1 MANGVTAQG
10 FNEFVTGAGLLGP
23 EQNVLG
29 TGGGGAFNFS
39 SLILP
44 ASQAFGAVRA
54 LNTAGNQFIPSGEIV
69 TTPATKA
76 LKKDLFASLENDLLP
91 QAIQSTILG
100 NAAKTLGR
108 QKRATSTQAR
118 SIGARPEV
126 ATGGRDIASLLGNLT
141 SQVGIKAQGISAV
154 GAAQKGFALETVQ
167 ARLQALR
174 IEQFEALARA
184 RAEAAAQAA
193 KQQAGAGRGGAFG
206 TLAGL
211 GIGALLA
218 APTGGLSLL
227 EGAAI
232 GGIAGG
238 AGGQLLL

>member
-23 EQNVLG
+23 EQNLTQPTG
-29 TGGGGAFNFS
+29 TSGAFNFS

-44 ASQAFGAVRA
+44 ATQAFGAIRA

-69 TTPATKA
+69 TTPQTKA
-76 LKKDLFASLENDLLP
+76 LKKDLFASLESDLLP
-91 QAIQSTILG
+91 QVIQSQILG

-108 QKRATSTQAR
+108 QKRTTDIQAR
-118 SIGARPEV
+118 GIGARPEI
-126 ATGGRDIASLLGNLT
+126 ARGGRDVASLLGSLT
-141 SQVGIKAQGISAV
+141 SQVGIKARGISDV
-154 GAAQKGFALETVQ
+154 GQAKRGFALETVQ

-193 KQQAGAGRGGAFG
+193 KQAAKAQKGASTGALIGAGIGFAVGG
-206 TLAGL
+206 
-211 GIGALLA
+211 
-218 APTGGLSLL
+218 PV
-227 EGAAI
+227 GAAAGSQI
-232 GGIAGG
+232 GGQIGG
-238 AGGQLLL
+238 S